1 MRANEA
7 RDGVAQYG
15 PALADQVRVQGA
27 ETLSDHELLEV
38 VLGEHASR
46 ELLNLAGGVT
56 GLRRLGERD
65 LISISGVGAARAAR
79 LRAALELG
87 RRAQLPEPLS
97 GMIVRCSDDIARAVQ
112 VEIGSGEQEAM
123 HVFGMDARHR
133 VRLRRLVNLGQVD
146 RVQVSTADVL
156 RPLVRE
162 GLAAFIM
169 AHNHPSGEPDP
180 SPQDELLTVRMAQA
194 AQLMGLA
201 FLDHIVVGRNGYY
214 SFAEKGRLAQLLGR

>member
-1 MRANEA
+1 MRADEA
-7 RDGVAQYG
+7 RDGAPRYG

-65 LISISGVGAARAAR
+65 LVSIPGVGAARAAR

-87 RRAQLPEPLS
+87 RRALLPEPLS
-97 GMIVRCSDDIARAVQ
+97 GMIVRGSDDIARAVQ
-112 VEIGSGEQEAM
+112 VEIGAGEQEAM

-133 VRLRRLVNLGQVD
+133 VRLRKLVALGQVD
-146 RVQVSTADVL
+146 RVQVSIADVL